1 MRLTILLATL
11 LALPAFAQSNYV
23 RPHVRSDGTY
33 VQGHMRSNPDSS
45 RFNNYSTQGNYN
57 PYTGQ
62 TGTRDPYAQPLPS
75 YEMPAMPQMPQP
87 YSTNNNGLYG
97 R

>member
-1 MRLTILLATL
+1 MRYLIALAALLSAQ
-11 LALPAFAQSNYV
+11 AFAQSNYV

-33 VQGHMRSNPDSS
+33 VQGHIRTNPDSS

-62 TGTRDPYAQPLPS
+62 TGTRDPYAQPLPT